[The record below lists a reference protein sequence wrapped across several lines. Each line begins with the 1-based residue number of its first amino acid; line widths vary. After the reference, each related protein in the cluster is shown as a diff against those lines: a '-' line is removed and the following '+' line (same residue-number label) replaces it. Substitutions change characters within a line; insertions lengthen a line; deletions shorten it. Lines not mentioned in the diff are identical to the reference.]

1 MALGKAMTGN
11 REDLVMCVACEK
23 RVAELIAEHGR
34 VLCSVCKLQEMA
46 ARTGCEAAGDETDD

>member
-11 REDLVMCVACEK
+11 RANLVICVACEK

-34 VLCSVCKLQEMA
+34 VLCSVCKLEEMG
-46 ARTGCEAAGDETDD
+46 ARTGCEADGDKTDD